1 MSYNTASGKAINY
14 SSHHDDN
21 TGQRHDRIPSSEQS
35 TESANMSNT
44 AQGEITVTQRLMSA
58 TVGSVL
64 VSLVSTPLDVVRVR
78 LQSQNPHPTPPPLNL
93 SRFSAYGADFAKL
106 PADLGVKA
114 CCKEVFFVGDN
125 GQFCLAGNGTASAN
139 SLAAATS
146 DCAVEETERR
156 TINSTFDGLKKIARN
171 EGPLTLWRGL
181 SPTLVMAIPANVIYF
196 TGYDWLRYSH
206 VSPIRAI
213 SNDTY
218 NPLISGSIA
227 RIMAALAVSPI
238 EMFRT
243 RMQSSS
249 ANSTGVFKETLSGMR
264 KMTQSQGYTSLWRGL
279 TLTMWR
285 DVPFSALYWW
295 GYEGL
300 RNTLRASR
308 GHGIPGMIS
317 TPAQAAEQQASETHM
332 QTLVDSFLSGAIA
345 GAAASFVTTPFDV
358 GKTRQQVFRHAGDD
372 SPSSVQAAKEAAK
385 AGKVVPE
392 EMSMPRFL
400 YHIAKEDGIA
410 GLFKGWIPRT
420 LKVAPACAIMISS
433 YELGKRY
440 AKYAN
445 TKKDEVVQ
453 A

>member
-1 MSYNTASGKAINY
+1 MSYNLASEKAFDY

-21 TGQRHDRIPSSEQS
+21 RGQRHDRISPSEQS
-35 TESANMSNT
+35 TESADMSNS

-78 LQSQNPHPTPPPLNL
+78 LQSQNPQPTPPPLNH

-106 PADLGVKA
+106 PPDLGVKA
-114 CCKEVFFVGDN
+114 CCKQVFFVGDN
-125 GQFCLAGNGTASAN
+125 GQFCLAGNGTASAT
-139 SLAAATS
+139 SVEAATS
-146 DCAVEETERR
+146 DCAVEATERR

-196 TGYDWLRYSH
+196 TGYDWLRYNH
-206 VSPIRAI
+206 LSPIRAV

-218 NPLISGSIA
+218 NPLISGSLA
-227 RIMAALAVSPI
+227 RISAALVVSPI

-249 ANSTGVFKETLSGMR
+249 ADSTGVFRETLAGMH

-295 GYEGL
+295 GYESL
-300 RNTLRASR
+300 RNTIRASR
-308 GHGIPGMIS
+308 GHHIPGFVS
-317 TPAQAAEQQASETHM
+317 TPAQAAQQQASETHM
-332 QTLVDSFLSGAIA
+332 QTFVDSFLGGSIA
-345 GAAASFVTTPFDV
+345 GAAAAFVTTPFDV
-358 GKTRQQVFRHAGDD
+358 GKTRQQVYRHAGDEA
-372 SPSSVQAAKEAAK
+372 SSAVQTAREAAK

-400 YHIAKEDGIA
+400 YHIMKEEGMS

-445 TKKDEVVQ
+445 RKRDDVVP